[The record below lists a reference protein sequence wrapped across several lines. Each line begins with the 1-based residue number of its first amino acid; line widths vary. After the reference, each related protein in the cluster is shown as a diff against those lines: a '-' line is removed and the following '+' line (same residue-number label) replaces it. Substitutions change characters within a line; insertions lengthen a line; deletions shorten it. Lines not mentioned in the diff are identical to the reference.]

1 MNCNLYNCQSSSYEI
16 FKISGIYIYS
26 AAHLSSAS
34 RLRMIKK
41 NAIGRFCYD
50 QKKEGSVYSGIVPG
64 GEEATDLLHAPF
76 P

>member
-1 MNCNLYNCQSSSYEI
+1 MRFSISVEYI
-16 FKISGIYIYS
+16 FILPHI
-26 AAHLSSAS
+26 LTSAS